1 MKLIN
6 LIITTILWLM
16 EEQEALVEL
25 LEEFLGDHGLHYPNR
40 GQISF
45 NCPVCDEERNKH
57 NLEINYINNVYKC
70 WSCGDSEGT
79 HGSLGKLFDK
89 FGNRK
94 LKKLYNIL
102 RPDEVETIVKK
113 RKPKVTLPE
122 NFTLFKDSP
131 KVYPVRRQA
140 YNYLKSRGITDEII
154 EKFGIGFCDRGSHM
168 GRIVIPS
175 YNKKG
180 TLNYYVGRSWD
191 PNSRAKYRN
200 PEAEKDQIIFWEDL
214 IDWNKDIYL
223 VEGAFDGMF
232 LDNPVVMLGKHMSE
246 LLFETI
252 YNNAKGNVIICLD
265 GDAWENAIKLYHE
278 LNGGELWGKI
288 KIVKLP
294 KDRDVCDLKG
304 EINEYYVEI
313 RD

>member
-1 MKLIN
+1 MD
-6 LIITTILWLM
+6 
-16 EEQEALVEL
+16 EQEAIVEL
-25 LEEFLGDHGLHYPNR
+25 LEEVLGDHGLHYPNR

-45 NCPVCDEERNKH
+45 NCPVCDDDRNKH
-57 NLEINYINNVYKC
+57 NLEVNYFDGVYKC
-70 WSCGDSEGT
+70 WSCCDSEGT
-79 HGSLGKLFDK
+79 HGNLGKLFDK

-102 RPDEVETIVKK
+102 RPDETEKVIKVKK
-113 RKPKVTLPE
+113 TKVVLPDS
-122 NFTLFKDSP
+122 FTLFKDSHP
-131 KVYPVRRQA
+131 VYPVRKQA

-154 EKFGIGFCDRGSHM
+154 ERFGIGFCDKGSHM
-168 GRIVIPS
+168 GRIIIPS
-175 YNKKG
+175 YNTKG
-180 TLNYYVGRSWD
+180 DLNYYVGRSWD

-200 PEAEKDQIIFWEDL
+200 PEAEKEQIIFWENL

-252 YNNAKGNVIICLD
+252 YNNAKGDVIICLD
-265 GDAWENAIKLYHE
+265 GDAWNNAVKLYHE
-278 LNGGELWGKI
+278 LNGGELWGRV

-294 KDRDVCDLKG
+294 DDRDVCDLKG
-304 EINEYYVEI
+304 QINEYYIEI